1 MRTALLLSFVT
12 TFAVSVVA
20 QTPPAKS
27 PSTQTSATKTPPAQT
42 APAPAQ
48 TAPAQTAPAQGAP
61 APATAPKSQPP
72 KTPPA
77 TSGQPQKPA
86 PTTGR
91 GATASGTRSGISMTV
106 TDMKGTALDDVH
118 VELTGPMVRAGDTS
132 GGGLINFT
140 GLTGGTYRLR
150 FSGEAVTALE
160 REVQITAGKVT
171 MIDVSLSPAPPPKEI
186 EKVVEVPAKAPPQA
200 PTTKVGPA
208 GMPQTLDLVA
218 LVEKEYER
226 KQPRRDSL
234 VACSGNTRSQL
245 TQLNQDQQP
254 LLYENA
260 ELTLY
265 VLGGEG
271 TIRMSGNETKVK
283 AGYFVSIPRS
293 TSFVVTRSGKSP
305 LVFLSVLS
313 GEPCEDAK

>member
-1 MRTALLLSFVT
+1 MRTVLLLSFVT
-12 TFAVSVVA
+12 TFAASVVA

-27 PSTQTSATKTPPAQT
+27 PSAQNSATKTPPAQT
-42 APAPAQ
+42 APAQA
-48 TAPAQTAPAQGAP
+48 AP
-61 APATAPKSQPP
+61 APAAPAPEPKSQPA

-77 TSGQPQKPA
+77 ATGQSQKPA

-91 GATASGTRSGISMTV
+91 GAAASGTRTGLAMTV
-106 TDMKGTALDDVH
+106 TDMRGGPLDDVH
-118 VELTGPMVRAGDTS
+118 VELTGPMMRAGDTS
-132 GGGLINFT
+132 GGGLLNFT
-140 GLTGGTYRLR
+140 GLQGGTYRLR
-150 FSGEAVTALE
+150 FSGEAVTAFE
-160 REVQITAGKVT
+160 RELVLTTGKVNT
-171 MIDVSLSPAPPPKEI
+171 IEVPLSPAPPPKEV
-186 EKVVEVPAKAPPQA
+186 EKIVQVAAPAPPSPA
-200 PTTKVGPA
+200 TKVGPA

-265 VLGGEG
+265 VLSGEG
-271 TIRMSGNETKVK
+271 ALRMGGNETKVS
-283 AGYFVSIPRS
+283 AGYFASVPRN
-293 TSFVVTRSGKSP
+293 TSFVITRRGNKP
-305 LVFLSVLS
+305 LVFLSTLS
-313 GEPCEDAK
+313 GEPCEEAK